1 VRRAHA
7 RPGGADDDRG
17 ADRGQQARHHVPIAP
32 VDDERVPIIEILRR
46 TPLERLDKTVHAL
59 KQHRSDAELRQ
70 AMLDLIAGAPLEH
83 FGSLKAVFMAHCA
96 EADQ

>member
-1 VRRAHA
+1 MNVFGKLLR
-7 RPGGADDDRG
+7 
-17 ADRGQQARHHVPIAP
+17 IAP

-83 FGSLKAVFMAHCA
+83 FGTLKVVFMAHCA